1 VFAGEGDAGFEQEG
15 GEIAAAEAG
24 GYLFTEVI
32 EGGGEAVAGA
42 CFFVP
47 QGAEDN
53 GVGRQGDRI
62 GREGDVPEDL
72 EGAIGPGVEVWLDAA
87 FESEQATGKPVCAG
101 GDRQVMAEVVVPE
114 GGVVKG
120 NGGGWHRHQMC

>member
-1 VFAGEGDAGFEQEG
+1 M
-15 GEIAAAEAG
+15 
-24 GYLFTEVI
+24 
-32 EGGGEAVAGA
+32 AGA

-53 GVGRQGDRI
+53 GIGRHGDRI
-62 GREGDVPEDL
+62 GRDGDVPEDF

-101 GDRQVMAEVVVPE
+101 GDRQVMTEVVVPE
-114 GGVVKG
+114 GGVMIKYG
-120 NGGGWHRHQMC
+120 RGWHRHQMCKPNLWNRCGRKKTRSGPENVIDRIG